1 VSIDINGILGA
12 VDRAWSEELDEIEVA
27 MVEAISSDRYVW
39 PNATIRQNGQIV
51 TSPRDIVD
59 TGGLRDSQY
68 KNTITAETTEF
79 GWTEHDPELNHNGG
93 MNTYKGHRYYH
104 TPRPWTQHAISGDN
118 EAPLEY
124 QRGDAIL
131 NVPEDFAR
139 RLSTY
144 LATTPD
150 AD

>member
-1 VSIDINGILGA
+1 MDINGILGA
-12 VDRAWSEELDEIEVA
+12 VDRAWSEELNEIEVA

-68 KNTITAETTEF
+68 KNTITAEITEF
-79 GWTEHDPELNHNGG
+79 GWTEDDPELNHNGG
-93 MNTYKGHRYYH
+93 MNTYNGHRYYH
-104 TPRPWTQHAISGDN
+104 PPRPWTQHAISGDN

>member
-1 VSIDINGILGA
+1 MNSSTIGAVDISWRSAVSIDINGILSA

-39 PNATIRQNGQIV
+39 PNATIRQNGPIV

-79 GWTEHDPELNHNGG
+79 GWTEHDPE
-93 MNTYKGHRYYH
+93 
-104 TPRPWTQHAISGDN
+104 
-118 EAPLEY
+118 
-124 QRGDAIL
+124 
-131 NVPEDFAR
+131 
-139 RLSTY
+139 Y
-144 LATTPD
+144 L
-150 AD
+150 